1 MCVSGLIVIDLS
13 GAVALVLL
21 EFCVWNGEE
30 YAELAVLY
38 HAAEVLV
45 FTAQRPMIIWALC
58 GRFCVLMS
66 PHYWSRNG

>member
-1 MCVSGLIVIDLS
+1 M
-13 GAVALVLL
+13 
-21 EFCVWNGEE
+21 
-30 YAELAVLY
+30 ELAVLY

-58 GRFCVLMS
+58 APGDSGCLMS